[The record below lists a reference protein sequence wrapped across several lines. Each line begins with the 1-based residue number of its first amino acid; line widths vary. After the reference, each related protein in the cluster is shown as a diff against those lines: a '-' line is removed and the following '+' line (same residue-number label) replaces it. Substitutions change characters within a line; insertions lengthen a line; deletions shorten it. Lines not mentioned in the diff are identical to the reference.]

1 MLPRLGRQAAN
12 YIADHAAAAKTGRP
26 FFLYVPLTSPHTP
39 IVPTPEW
46 QGKSGL
52 GAYGDFMMQTDALVG
67 DLLAALDH
75 HGLTGNTLVIFTADN
90 GCSPAADTSGL
101 EKQGHFASAGFRG
114 YKADIWEGGH
124 RVPFI
129 VRWPG
134 RIQAGTQ
141 SDQLICLTDLLAT
154 CAELLGT
161 PLPATAGEDSVS
173 ILPALLGIAR
183 APLREAVVHHS
194 IEGVFSIRQGP
205 WKLALGPGSGGW
217 GKPSDAEARKNG
229 LPERQLYHLA
239 TDPRE
244 MKNVEAANPAIV
256 ARLNALLT
264 RYVNDGRSTPGPKR
278 ANDVAVTMLKSS
290 PP

>member
-1 MLPRLGRQAAN
+1 
-12 YIADHAAAAKTGRP
+12 
-26 FFLYVPLTSPHTP
+26 
-39 IVPTPEW
+39 
-46 QGKSGL
+46 
-52 GAYGDFMMQTDALVG
+52 LVG

-194 IEGVFSIRQGP
+194 IEGVFSIRQTQRCRGP
-205 WKLALGPGSGGW
+205 EERLA
-217 GKPSDAEARKNG
+217 
-229 LPERQLYHLA
+229 
-239 TDPRE
+239 
-244 MKNVEAANPAIV
+244 
-256 ARLNALLT
+256 
-264 RYVNDGRSTPGPKR
+264 
-278 ANDVAVTMLKSS
+278 
-290 PP
+290 